1 MALKTNITDP
11 SAAMTT
17 PANGVYGAVEKLG
30 KQVVLLARSRNPM
43 NVFDKGYIPTGTIW
57 EELGIK
63 MVESTVTPDK
73 GTAIWTPANPSIADF
88 FYGFG
93 NKRRYATTLSDA
105 DARAIVLPGGVE
117 QVTEKLVASLTEGEG
132 DEDYQSMLKI
142 LTDPEFVAAH
152 PAQKITTNT
161 ADLLR
166 EMRSTAKLM
175 TFANTQYYPT
185 VAQEKGWKS
194 SASMDDI
201 YIIIPV
207 AVLETVGIETLSK
220 VFQMSEAE
228 ILGKI
233 VEIDTTDNKV
243 YVLERNTIGYY
254 SRRRDFRTLVDGST
268 GAEEAILFVDKAFYW
283 SAIGKCK
290 VFEYAP
296 TPAGA

>member
-1 MALKTNITDP
+1 MALKTNIADP
-11 SAAMTT
+11 STTLGT

-43 NVFDKGYIPTGTIW
+43 NVFDKGYIPTGTLW

-63 MVESTVTPDK
+63 MVSSTVTPDK
-73 GTAIWTPANPSIADF
+73 GTGTWTPANPSIADF
-88 FYGFG
+88 FYEFG
-93 NKRRYATTLSDA
+93 NKRRYATTISDT

-117 QVTEKLVASLTEGEG
+117 SVTEKLVASLTEGEG
-132 DEDYQSMLKI
+132 DEDYQSMLAI

-152 PAQKITTNT
+152 PAEKITTNT

-175 TFANTQYYPT
+175 TFSNAQYYPT
-185 VAQEKGWKS
+185 AAQTIGWKS
-194 SASMDDI
+194 SAPMDDI
-201 YIIIPV
+201 YIVIPV

-243 YVLERNTIGYY
+243 YVLERNAIGYY
-254 SRRRDFRTLVDGST
+254 SRRRDFRTLIDGST
-268 GAEEAILFVDKAFYW
+268 GAEEAVLFIEKAFYW
-283 SAIGKCK
+283 SALGKCK

-296 TPAGA
+296 TAASN